1 MPIDRIAIA
10 CMAVAF
16 GFAVVS
22 VACSR
27 EVHGS
32 RVALATVT
40 PPVAP
45 LDGGGTPERA
55 TRMVPLTTVHP
66 EKAAATGATPG
77 VELAAPDAAADAS
90 GAAD

>member
-32 RVALATVT
+32 RVALATVNA
-40 PPVAP
+40 PVAP

-55 TRMVPLTTVHP
+55 TRMVPVTAVHP
-66 EKAAATGATPG
+66 DKPAAATGPREVDATG
-77 VELAAPDAAADAS
+77 ATADAAT

>member
-55 TRMVPLTTVHP
+55 TRLVPVTTLHP
-66 EKAAATGATPG
+66 DRAAATAAG
-77 VELAAPDAAADAS
+77 AAPASTGTTAADAAT
-90 GAAD
+90 GVAD